1 MTTKIRT
8 GLGQP
13 NSRGRPVT
21 YMVYAPLEGNGYQ
34 ITINYNTLY
43 VTPSL
48 VITLL
53 DFKFYKI
60 DMLYE
65 NFQIDGKK
73 AMK

>member
-1 MTTKIRT
+1 
-8 GLGQP
+8 
-13 NSRGRPVT
+13 
-21 YMVYAPLEGNGYQ
+21 MVYAPLEGIGYQ